1 MFWSWVLPKIKVLKL
16 SLAKFLYRLKLSL
29 WEGYLFLLDQDSWGY
44 AAISWE
50 RGCSTDLAKSFS
62 DSSKSARKSSE
73 TQLRG
78 TGRKVP
84 SVDFTGVLLSFQ
96 NKHQEDTCHSKQKH
110 SVGTGCI
117 KLTLPLLSS
126 QAGQDYTG
134 SYNATLRSRRKTLP
148 KAGGI
153 LGSSQ
158 PSSYVGKLSSG
169 DSGYERDRKGH
180 LPTLNVKDQNT
191 IADRDMTTLKD
202 SITKQLCISAE
213 SVEGEEADTREDQ
226 EKEPTKEETRA
237 AGSKGTTSKLMNL
250 PGKQRPSHEH
260 ETLIM
265 DTEAYA
271 ADGCLRTMY
280 TRPNFLKS
288 YTEARKAL
296 YIRHKSTPAWEK
308 ELSLQEIFGH
318 KKTMEHSPQEQAL
331 IKP

>member
-1 MFWSWVLPKIKVLKL
+1 MQHCARSLHRNGILLMRNSNNLDYKL
-16 SLAKFLYRLKLSL
+16 VQGCTLNPEASPI
-29 WEGYLFLLDQDSWGY
+29 EHNGIYL
-44 AAISWE
+44 
-50 RGCSTDLAKSFS
+50 
-62 DSSKSARKSSE
+62 
-73 TQLRG
+73 
-78 TGRKVP
+78 
-84 SVDFTGVLLSFQ
+84 
-96 NKHQEDTCHSKQKH
+96 
-110 SVGTGCI
+110 
-117 KLTLPLLSS
+117 
-126 QAGQDYTG
+126 
-134 SYNATLRSRRKTLP
+134 SRRKTLP